1 MFFGGVFFFASQIA
15 REKDLDC
22 SRTLF
27 VFGSQPNF
35 FPHFFFA
42 KKRAFCNVVL
52 GMSCGLSLPM
62 MLEWGSKITHTTQE
76 RDFRAHF
83 GGPSIAIE
91 VLLEAIYCL
100 KGLPHLWSVDD
111 LLMTLCFL
119 KTPGENLKVSSS

>member
-1 MFFGGVFFFASQIA
+1 
-15 REKDLDC
+15 
-22 SRTLF
+22 
-27 VFGSQPNF
+27 
-35 FPHFFFA
+35 
-42 KKRAFCNVVL
+42 
-52 GMSCGLSLPM
+52 MSCGLSSPM

-76 RDFRAHF
+76 RDFWAHF

-119 KTPGENLKVSSS
+119 KTPGENLKVSSSRFSLDFRTMMKRVENTLVLIDCALPEVIFDFFFFFFFVTHIP